1 MPRNIPQHLAPY
13 LAPDGG
19 EGQPELNE
27 QGISMLVQLL
37 HHLSRTERIVVVQ
50 DALCQNL
57 SPSGRL
63 TPIGLGAD

>member
-1 MPRNIPQHLAPY
+1 MPRNIPRHLAPY